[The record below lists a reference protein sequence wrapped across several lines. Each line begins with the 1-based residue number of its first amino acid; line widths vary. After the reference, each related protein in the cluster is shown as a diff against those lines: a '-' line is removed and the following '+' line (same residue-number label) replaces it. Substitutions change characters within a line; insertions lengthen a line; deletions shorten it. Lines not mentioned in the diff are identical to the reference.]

1 MTPSIRFL
9 LLFFCFTLG
18 VYKVSAQEVSSQN
31 SLTPAEIEAGWQ
43 LLFDGK
49 TTSGWH
55 LYNEGKIKS
64 AWNVINGELICDPNT
79 EKVER
84 GDLVSDQIFTN
95 YDFSFEW
102 KISEAGNS
110 GVFINV
116 QEAAEFPTAW
126 TTGPEYQLLD
136 NANMSKEYLQDGKHF
151 AGCVYSLSPLLNEVQ
166 PKPSGQWNQSR
177 ILQQNGVITFWLNGI
192 ETGHEDMKT
201 ERWKQLIAG
210 SKLGN
215 FPSFGKAIQGK
226 IAFQDWS
233 KGVALRNIKI
243 KEIQ

>member
-1 MTPSIRFL
+1 MKTSLRLI
-9 LLFFCFTLG
+9 LLFFCFSFG
-18 VYKVSAQEVSSQN
+18 FSKVYAQEFDAN
-31 SLTPAEIEAGWQ
+31 NRLNTDEIAAGWQ

-55 LYNEGKIKS
+55 LYNEGNIKS
-64 AWNVINGELICDPNT
+64 AWNVKNGELVCDPNI

-84 GDLVSDQIFTN
+84 GDLVSDNQYKNF
-95 YDFSFEW
+95 DFSFEW

-116 QEAAEFPTAW
+116 QEAPEFPTAW

-136 NANMSKEYLQDGKHF
+136 NANMPKDYLVDGKHS

-166 PKPSGQWNQSR
+166 PKPSGQWNHSR

-201 ERWKQLIAG
+201 DRWKQLIAG

-233 KGVALRNIKI
+233 RGVALRNIKI
-243 KEIQ
+243 REIQ

>member
-1 MTPSIRFL
+1 MKTSLRLI
-9 LLFFCFTLG
+9 LLFFCFSFG
-18 VYKVSAQEVSSQN
+18 FSKVYAQEFDAN
-31 SLTPAEIEAGWQ
+31 NRLNTDEIAAGWQ

-55 LYNEGKIKS
+55 LYNEGNIKS
-64 AWNVINGELICDPNT
+64 AWNVKNGELVCDPNI

-84 GDLVSDQIFTN
+84 GDLVSDNQYKNF
-95 YDFSFEW
+95 DFSFEW

-116 QEAAEFPTAW
+116 QEAPEFPTAW

-136 NANMSKEYLQDGKHF
+136 NANMPKEYLQDGKHS

-201 ERWKQLIAG
+201 DRWKQLIAG

-233 KGVALRNIKI
+233 RGVALRNIKI
-243 KEIQ
+243 REIQ

>member
-1 MTPSIRFL
+1 MKTSLRLI
-9 LLFFCFTLG
+9 LLFFCFSFG
-18 VYKVSAQEVSSQN
+18 FSKVYAQEFDAN
-31 SLTPAEIEAGWQ
+31 NRLNTDEIAAGWQ

-55 LYNEGKIKS
+55 LYNEGNIKS
-64 AWNVINGELICDPNT
+64 AWNVKNGELVCDPNI

-84 GDLVSDQIFTN
+84 GDLVSDNQYKNF
-95 YDFSFEW
+95 DFSFEW

-136 NANMSKEYLQDGKHF
+136 NANMSMEYLQDGKHS

-201 ERWKQLIAG
+201 DRWKQLIAG